1 MDEVFDLKS
10 KDQWFRK
17 RIVIL
22 LRQIINATYGDA
34 INRYVTFSDLVFN
47 INLHTNILLSYNFYV
62 IEVYYNLITVEMKL
76 VAFIIH
82 VQVQSEVFCYNTIN
96 QKISFQ
102 V

>member
-34 INRYVTFSDLVFN
+34 INRYKTF
-47 INLHTNILLSYNFYV
+47 TILMPLPYFHILTKSTQF
-62 IEVYYNLITVEMKL
+62 L
-76 VAFIIH
+76 
-82 VQVQSEVFCYNTIN
+82 
-96 QKISFQ
+96 
-102 V
+102 